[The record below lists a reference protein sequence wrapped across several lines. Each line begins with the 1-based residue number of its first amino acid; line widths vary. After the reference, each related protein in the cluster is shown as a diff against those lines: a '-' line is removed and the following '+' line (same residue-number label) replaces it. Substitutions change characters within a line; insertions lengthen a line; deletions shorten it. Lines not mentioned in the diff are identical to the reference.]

1 PDVPGRRI
9 DTLAASALVMSRVL
23 RKLRPERVIFSA
35 YGLREGWLYTQL
47 DPEERLLDP
56 LLEGAAAIGLP
67 VARVPEFS
75 AALGRWTEDLFP
87 GETQSDRR
95 LRLSACALTD
105 MSWRDHAK
113 VRASESF
120 FRLLQFPFIGISHP
134 ERAFLAVTLL
144 ARYGGKVKGPV
155 KAAADALLQ
164 PSEIRRAEIL
174 GRVLLLGHRFS
185 ASVPEI
191 LEHAKLRIDADAVRL
206 HVLNPEGLPD
216 SDAVQARLRQLAK
229 VAGIDNA

>member
-1 PDVPGRRI
+1 MSPDQVAALPDVPSRRI
-9 DTLAASALVMSRVL
+9 NALAASALVMSRVL

-47 DPEERLLDP
+47 DQEERLLDP

-95 LRLSACALTD
+95 LRLAACALTD

-113 VRASESF
+113 V
-120 FRLLQFPFIGISHP
+120 LFPAHHDSILVFHIPNGPFWRSHCW
-134 ERAFLAVTLL
+134 R
-144 ARYGGKVKGPV
+144 
-155 KAAADALLQ
+155 
-164 PSEIRRAEIL
+164 
-174 GRVLLLGHRFS
+174 
-185 ASVPEI
+185 
-191 LEHAKLRIDADAVRL
+191 
-206 HVLNPEGLPD
+206 
-216 SDAVQARLRQLAK
+216 
-229 VAGIDNA
+229 

>member
-1 PDVPGRRI
+1 
-9 DTLAASALVMSRVL
+9 M
-23 RKLRPERVIFSA
+23 
-35 YGLREGWLYTQL
+35 
-47 DPEERLLDP
+47 
-56 LLEGAAAIGLP
+56 
-67 VARVPEFS
+67 
-75 AALGRWTEDLFP
+75 
-87 GETQSDRR
+87 
-95 LRLSACALTD
+95 
-105 MSWRDHAK
+105 
-113 VRASESF
+113 
-120 FRLLQFPFIGISHP
+120 
-134 ERAFLAVTLL
+134 
-144 ARYGGKVKGPV
+144 KGPV

-229 VAGIDNA
+229 VAGIDNAEIVTAAG